1 MPNKS
6 MISRRLRLA
15 GAAACALMAAWTV
28 SASAEPKS
36 WTVDPAQSEIVFV
49 ATQLGAPFEGVFRTF
64 EADIRFDREDLPKS
78 TASVTIDVGSLDTG
92 EDQRD
97 SQAKGPE
104 FFDVASHPTAIFKTS
119 AITKTDTGYLADGT
133 LEMKGITKPVQLPFT
148 LEFLGDQARMSGG
161 LIIDRTGWTVGTG
174 EWLSGDTVGRD
185 VEIRISLLASQ

>member
-1 MPNKS
+1 
-6 MISRRLRLA
+6 
-15 GAAACALMAAWTV
+15 
-28 SASAEPKS
+28 
-36 WTVDPAQSEIVFV
+36 
-49 ATQLGAPFEGVFRTF
+49 
-64 EADIRFDREDLPKS
+64 
-78 TASVTIDVGSLDTG
+78 
-92 EDQRD
+92 
-97 SQAKGPE
+97 
-104 FFDVASHPTAIFKTS
+104 VASHPTAIFKTS